1 MDFTGKVALITGAS
15 SGIGAAT
22 AETLAKYG
30 AHVAIVGRNI
40 QNLRTTE
47 NKCKAANPNVTCL
60 PVVADVTTDSERIIN
75 EVIGKFQR
83 LDILVNNAG
92 ILAVGGLEEIDLEQ
106 FDNVLNTNL
115 RAVFSMSKLAIPY
128 LINTHGNII
137 NVSSV
142 AGLRSFPGAL
152 SYGVSKAALDQFT
165 KCLSLDLAMKNVR
178 VNSVNPGVVITDIHK
193 RGGGM
198 SEQAYAEYL
207 ERCKETHAMGRVG
220 NVFEVAET
228 IAFLAS
234 NGASFITGAL
244 VPVDGGKHALCPR

>member
-75 EVIGKFQR
+75 EVVGKFQR

-165 KCLSLDLAMKNVR
+165 KCLSLDLAKKNVR

>member
-30 AHVAIVGRNI
+30 AHVAIVGRNLE
-40 QNLRTTE
+40 NLKETE
-47 NKCKAANPNVTCL
+47 KKCKAANEKSICL
-60 PVVADVTTDSERIIN
+60 SIIADVTTDAERIVN

-92 ILAVGGLEEIDLEQ
+92 ILAVGGLMDIDIEQ

-115 RAVFSMSKLAIPY
+115 RAVFSLSKLAIPY
-128 LINTHGNII
+128 LINSQGNIV

-165 KCLSLDLAMKNVR
+165 KCLSLDLAKENVR
-178 VNSVNPGVVITDIHK
+178 VNSVNPGVVITEIHK

-198 SEQAYAEYL
+198 SEQDYANYL
-207 ERCKETHAMGRVG
+207 ERCKDTHAMGRVG

-234 NGASFITGAL
+234 SKASFITGAL
-244 VPVDGGKHALCPR
+244 VPVDGGKHAMCPR

>member
-75 EVIGKFQR
+75 EVVGKFQR

-165 KCLSLDLAMKNVR
+165 KCLSLDLAKKNVR

-198 SEQAYAEYL
+198 SEQAYPEYL

>member
-165 KCLSLDLAMKNVR
+165 KCLSLDLAKKNVR
-178 VNSVNPGVVITDIHK
+178 VNSVNPGVVITDIHM